1 MRVIRQNLH
10 CHTTFDD
17 GADAPE
23 AMVLAAERAGLRSI
37 GISLHCPIPGEDAWC
52 CSAENEPV
60 FLDAMHALRERFA
73 GRIEVFC
80 GLEYD
85 LRAMRRT
92 VPPYDYIIG
101 SCHFLGAFPVD
112 NTQADAEAVIAQFGS
127 PDRAA
132 EAYFGQLT
140 ALAGFDEISVVGH
153 LDLLTKYNE
162 RKPLYDTASPVY
174 RDAAFAAMETLS
186 AAGKIFEINTGAIS
200 RGYRTTPYPAPELL
214 RHLRGI
220 GGRICICSDAHAA
233 DGIVCGFDAAE
244 ALARACGFT
253 EYQVFDGHGFRPEV
267 F

>member
-1 MRVIRQNLH
+1 MIRQNLH

-17 GADAPE
+17 GADSPE
-23 AMVLAAERAGLRSI
+23 AMVLAAEQAGLCSI
-37 GISLHCPIPGEDAWC
+37 GVSLHCPIPGEDDWC
-52 CSAENEPV
+52 CAAENEPK
-60 FLDAMHALRERFA
+60 FLDTMHALRERFA

-85 LRAMRRT
+85 LRAARRS

-101 SCHFLGAFPVD
+101 SCHFLAGCAVD
-112 NTQADAEAVIAQFGS
+112 NTMAEAEALIARFDS

-140 ALAGFDEISVVGH
+140 ALAAFDEISIVGH

-174 RDAAFAAMETLS
+174 RDAAFAAMELLS
-186 AAGKIFEINTGAIS
+186 AAGKIFEINTGTIS
-200 RGYRTTPYPAPELL
+200 RGWRTAPYPAPELL
-214 RHLRGI
+214 RHLRAI
-220 GGRICICSDAHAA
+220 GGRICVCSDAHAA
-233 DGIVCGFDAAE
+233 DGIVCGFEAAE
-244 ALARACGFT
+244 ALARSCRFT
-253 EYQVFDGHGFRPEV
+253 EYQVFDGKGFVPAA